1 VKFFAF
7 HHFRPLLLAACSVNP
22 LRYPDVDINVET
34 QSGGRHV
41 SSDSSEMTKARTRRG
56 IQLFRGNDA
65 IPLADSGAMS
75 PMVFDPEDMK
85 ALAAD
90 GPRSPLIALGIE
102 DTLVFRGEGENGFSL
117 VRAWLG
123 PHYVL
128 PRHTHSGDCLYYIVE
143 GSITMGSQQLGA
155 GDGFLVP
162 SDAPYGYEAGAE
174 GAVVLEFRSDT
185 SFDIKFVGGQ
195 LQRWQR
201 MAEVAE
207 VHGETWAESRS
218 DGVS

>member
-1 VKFFAF
+1 MPA
-7 HHFRPLLLAACSVNP
+7 SES
-22 LRYPDVDINVET
+22 LRYPDVDIDVKS
-34 QSGGRHV
+34 QSGGRRV
-41 SSDSSEMTKARTRRG
+41 SIENSEKTKSRTRRG
-56 IQLFRGNDA
+56 IQLFRGKDA
-65 IPLADSGAMS
+65 MPLAESGAMS

-85 ALAAD
+85 ALAAE

-102 DTLVFRGEGENGFSL
+102 DTLVFSGEGENGFSL

-143 GSITMGSQQLGA
+143 GSITMGSQQLVA

-162 SDAPYGYEAGAE
+162 SNAPYGYEAGPD
-174 GAVVLEFRSDT
+174 GAVVLEFRSEI

-195 LQRWQR
+195 LHRWQR
-201 MAEVAE
+201 MAEIAK